1 MLSIREGLQS
11 CRRMGRP
18 GSPGVDS
25 AKRLSLASLRWEFSI
40 QNFSLRVQ
48 PVFLSMSVTETS
60 LHVQLIGPSADPSM
74 QIVKCRLSLLRR
86 PAGPR

>member
-1 MLSIREGLQS
+1 
-11 CRRMGRP
+11 MGRP

-48 PVFLSMSVTETS
+48 PILLCMAVTATS
-60 LHVQLIGPSADPSM
+60 LHIQLIRPTIDPGM
-74 QIVKCRLSLLRR
+74 QIIKCWLPLLRR
-86 PAGPR
+86 PANAR